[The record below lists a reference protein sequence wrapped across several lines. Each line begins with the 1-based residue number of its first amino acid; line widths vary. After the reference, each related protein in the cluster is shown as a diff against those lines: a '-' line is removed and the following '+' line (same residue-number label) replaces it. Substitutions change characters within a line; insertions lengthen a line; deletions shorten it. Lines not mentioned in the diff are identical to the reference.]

1 MKLYLGP
8 GPNSDRFRIFMAE
21 KGIELPIVPIDF
33 GTRQHKSPEFLKLN
47 SLGQV
52 PVLQLDD
59 GDVITESV
67 AICRFLDALHPSPP
81 LFGSDAAHQG
91 KAEMWNRRME
101 QEVFGTIGNVVL
113 HTDEFF
119 KERLTQVPEFA
130 EAQRLAIP
138 TKWMWLDREIKDGR
152 PYLAGDEFTIADISG
167 MVTLWLSEVFGFE
180 RPANIPHVERWAERV
195 RQRPSWKAMT
205 P

>member
-8 GPNSDRFRIFMAE
+8 GPNSDRVRIFLAE
-21 KGIELPIVPIDF
+21 KGLDLPVVPIDF
-33 GTRQHKSPEFLKLN
+33 GKREHKSAEFLKLN

-59 GDVITESV
+59 GEVITESV
-67 AICRFLDALHPSPP
+67 AICRYVEAIHPSPP
-81 LFGSDAAHQG
+81 LFGSDAPHQG

-119 KERLTQVPEFA
+119 KERHTQVPEFA
-130 EAQRLAIP
+130 EAQRRAIP
-138 TKWMWLDREIKDGR
+138 SKWMWLDREISDGR
-152 PYLAGDEFTIADISG
+152 PYLAGDEFSIADICG
-167 MVTLWLSEVFGFE
+167 MVTLMVSRFFGYE
-180 RPANIPHVERWAERV
+180 MPAEIPNVQRWAERL
-195 RQRPSWKAMT
+195 RQRPSWQAMT
-205 P
+205 N